1 MMREGR
7 RDGKVLSSDREG
19 RSNGKEV
26 SESTTKLKRWS
37 RRSKIVNE
45 YGLPTVVSNI
55 MFAFKIYKI

>member
-19 RSNGKEV
+19 RSNRKEV

-37 RRSKIVNE
+37 RRSKIVNK
-45 YGLPTVVSNI
+45 YGLLTVVSNI

>member
-19 RSNGKEV
+19 RSNRKEV

-45 YGLPTVVSNI
+45 YGLLTVVSNI